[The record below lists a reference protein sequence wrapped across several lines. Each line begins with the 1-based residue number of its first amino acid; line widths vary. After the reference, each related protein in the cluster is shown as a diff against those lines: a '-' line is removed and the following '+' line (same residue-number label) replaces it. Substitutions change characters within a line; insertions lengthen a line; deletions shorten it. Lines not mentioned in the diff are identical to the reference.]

1 MTNLS
6 GLLKKYNC
14 IPIQINTN
22 GGFVLTVKGKY
33 DEEEPERS
41 FLFSEFVYINDIPSL
56 MNTFNDFTAGS
67 KRRLNTHFRM
77 EFEKE
82 LHWAYLCCE
91 KSDDSMVFD
100 GVLLDVNEYMD
111 CIPNDNV
118 INDFERRQSKK
129 ISELNKNSA
138 TLEEIYGID
147 YLKKIQLPF
156 SASGDVD
163 SAIFDDTG
171 KLIASFANDID
182 SFSPEKYRY
191 FKSEI
196 IRFNYKDGGVWCI
209 GSNDENA
216 FSYIERFLSAMCES
230 LSRMT
235 DSFIMLYNEKQNSK
249 SVNRQLGTNVEQQM
263 LLNSIHSVIME
274 ETEAEVALDR
284 VLEAV
289 GNYLKLDRISVYC
302 SDVQKM
308 KPYIVSSWQTDS
320 EKKYFSDSYIRKN
333 YGYICDILGGTEN
346 YFSRGSEAQI
356 DELSIGVFAVSEIQ
370 GYDGEKAFLF
380 YESYDKS
387 RKWSYEDKR
396 IIRSISQSVS
406 NIMHRCEMDRK
417 IKEKNEQLFRL
428 AFYDNM
434 LGIKNR
440 AKLDIDMSAILDE
453 KKNGIVMAVH
463 IVNTR
468 SLNEVFGQGYTDK
481 LLKMIAQYLE
491 SDEVGGQYVYR
502 YSGSIML
509 IILPDFKPDEA
520 QGAAQKILDRFEKPF
535 VIDNVQQYAEVSIG
549 VAVFD
554 ESVCNSEDLYRAV
567 TLSLYRANEYGRN
580 SFAFFNHEF
589 RKSSGDV
596 YNLEQELRRC
606 IADGM
611 RNFELTYQP
620 VFLDNGEIHHYETLL
635 RWKSENSGFVSPR
648 VFMRLMEK
656 VGLDTAIDFWVI
668 PKACQFCKKMQ
679 NVYGEN
685 VRVSVN
691 LTVHDLQGGSVSSVV
706 ENALTESEL
715 APSSFIVEIPESAHL
730 LAYNET
736 SSTLGRLKKLGILI
750 CIDSFGNEYLPLN
763 SLKFSYIDLIK
774 VSSSFITNSGDSF
787 DEELVKTT
795 VSLAKSRNISVI
807 VKNIEY
813 KPQLDA
819 AALYD
824 LKIVQGG
831 FLALPEHEE
840 KYLNN

>member
-22 GGFVLTVKGKY
+22 GGFTLNVKGKY

-56 MNTFNDFTAGS
+56 MNTFNDFAAGS
-67 KRRLNTHFRM
+67 KMRLNTHFRM

-91 KSDDSMVFD
+91 KSDDDMTFD
-100 GVLLDVNEYMD
+100 GVLLDVYEYMD

-129 ISELNKNSA
+129 ISELNKNGA
-138 TLEEIYGID
+138 TLEEIYGCN
-147 YLKKIQLPF
+147 YLKKIQQPF
-156 SASGDVD
+156 SDYGNID
-163 SAIFDDTG
+163 SAIFDETG
-171 KLIASFANDID
+171 KLVAAVIRENID
-182 SFSPEKYRY
+182 FSPERY
-191 FKSEI
+191 QFFKSEI
-196 IRFNYKDGGVWCI
+196 IRFNHKDGGVWCI
-209 GSNDENA
+209 GTNDESSFNNVGH
-216 FSYIERFLSAMCES
+216 FLSAMCEN

-249 SVNRQLGTNVEQQM
+249 SVNKHLGANVEQQM

-274 ETEAEVALDR
+274 EAQAESALDR
-284 VLEAV
+284 VLETV
-289 GNYLKLDRISVYC
+289 GNYLKLERISVYC
-302 SDVQKM
+302 SDIRSRQSYV
-308 KPYIVSSWQTDS
+308 VSSWESDS
-320 EKKYFSDSYIRKN
+320 MVNNLSDSYIRKN
-333 YGYICDILGGTEN
+333 YSYICDTLGETEN
-346 YFSRGSEAQI
+346 YFSRGSESQLK
-356 DELSIGVFAVSEIQ
+356 ELSLGAFAVSEMC
-370 GYDGEKAFLF
+370 GFDGEKALLF
-380 YESYDKS
+380 YESYNKK
-387 RKWSYEDKR
+387 KWSYEDKR

-406 NIMHRCEMDRK
+406 NIIHRCEMDRK
-417 IKEKNEQLFRL
+417 IKEKNDQLFRL

-434 LGIKNR
+434 LEIKNR
-440 AKLDIDMSAILDE
+440 AKLDIDMSQILSE
-453 KKNGIVMAVH
+453 KGKGIVMAVH

-468 SLNEVFGQGYTDK
+468 SLNEVFGQGYTDR
-481 LLKMIAQYLE
+481 LLKMIVQYLKN
-491 SDEVGGQYVYR
+491 DDIGGQYVYR

-509 IILPDFKPDEA
+509 IILNDYRPDEA
-520 QGAAQKILDRFEKPF
+520 QTTAQKILDRFEQPF
-535 VIDNVQQYAEVSIG
+535 IIDNVQQYAEAAIG

-554 ESVCNSEDLYRAV
+554 ESVSECEDLYRAV

-589 RKSSGDV
+589 RKSSGAV

-611 RNFELTYQP
+611 KNFELTYQP
-620 VFLDNGEIHHYETLL
+620 VFTGDGIIHHYETLL
-635 RWKSENSGFVSPR
+635 RWKSENSGYVSPR

-668 PKACQFCKKMQ
+668 PRACEFCKKMQ
-679 NVYGEN
+679 QRHGEN

-691 LTVHDLQGGSVSSVV
+691 LTVHDLQGGSVSTVV
-706 ENALTESEL
+706 QNALDASGL
-715 APSSFIVEIPESAHL
+715 KPSSFIVEIPESSHL

-736 SSTLGRLKKLGILI
+736 SSTLGKLKKLGIQI

-763 SLKFSYIDLIK
+763 TLKFSYIDIIK

-787 DEELVKTT
+787 DEELVRTT
-795 VSLAKSRNISVI
+795 VYLANSRNIEII

-813 KPQLDA
+813 KPQLEA
-819 AALYD
+819 AASYGLN
-824 LKIVQGG
+824 IVQGG
-831 FLALPEHEE
+831 FMSPPRREDE
-840 KYLNN
+840 YFMN

>member
-14 IPIQINTN
+14 IPVQIDTN
-22 GGFVLTVKGKY
+22 GGFVLNVKGNY

-56 MNTFNDFTAGS
+56 MNTFNDFTAGT

-91 KSDDSMVFD
+91 KSDEDMTFD
-100 GVLLDVNEYMD
+100 GVLLDVYEYMD

-118 INDFERRQSKK
+118 INDFEKRQSKK
-129 ISELNKNSA
+129 ISELNKNGA
-138 TLEEIYGID
+138 TLEEIYGQD
-147 YLKKIQLPF
+147 YLKRIQNPF
-156 SASGDVD
+156 SCSGSID
-163 SAIFDDTG
+163 SAIFDEKGT
-171 KLIASFANDID
+171 LVASTAGNADD
-182 SFSPEKYRY
+182 FSPVKYKF
-191 FKSEI
+191 FKSET
-196 IRFNYKDGGVWCI
+196 IRFNHKDGGVWCI
-209 GSNDENA
+209 GSNDESA
-216 FSYIERFLSAMCES
+216 FNSLENFLPAMCES

-235 DSFIMLYNEKQNSK
+235 DSFILLYNEKQNSK

-263 LLNSIHSVIME
+263 LLNSIHSVVME
-274 ETEAEVALDR
+274 ETQAEVALDR
-284 VLEAV
+284 VLETV
-289 GNYLKLDRISVYC
+289 GNYLKLERVSVYC
-302 SDVQKM
+302 SDIGTEN
-308 KPYIVSSWQTDS
+308 PYVVSSWKSKTMNND
-320 EKKYFSDSYIRKN
+320 FSDSYIRNN
-333 YGYICDILGGTEN
+333 YNYICEILGGTEN

-356 DELSIGVFAVSEIQ
+356 KELSLGVFAVSEIC
-370 GYDGEKAFLF
+370 GYGGEKALLF
-380 YESYDKS
+380 YESYERN

-396 IIRSISQSVS
+396 IVRSISQSVS

-417 IKEKNEQLFRL
+417 IKEKNDQLFRL

-440 AKLDIDMSAILDE
+440 AKLDIDMRNILDE
-453 KKNGIVMAVH
+453 KNKGIVMAVH

-468 SLNEVFGQGYTDK
+468 SLNEVFGQGYTDR
-481 LLKMIAQYLE
+481 LLRMIAQYLE
-491 SDEVGGQYVYR
+491 SEDVGGQYVYR

-509 IILPDFKPDEA
+509 IILNDCRPDEA
-520 QGAAQKILDRFEKPF
+520 QQAAQKILDRFEKPF
-535 VIDNVQQYAEVSIG
+535 VIDNVQQYAEVAIG
-549 VAVFD
+549 VALFD
-554 ESVCNSEDLYRAV
+554 ESVNQCEDLYRAV

-611 RNFELTYQP
+611 KNFELTYQP
-620 VFLDNGEIHHYETLL
+620 VFEGDDAIHHYETLL
-635 RWKSENSGFVSPR
+635 RWKSENSGYVSPR

-668 PKACQFCKKMQ
+668 PQACKFCKKMQ
-679 NVYGEN
+679 QIHGNDVK
-685 VRVSVN
+685 VSVN
-691 LTVHDLQGGSVSSVV
+691 LTVHDLQGGSVSTVV
-706 ENALTESEL
+706 QNALDESEL
-715 APSSFIVEIPESAHL
+715 SPSSFMVEIPESAHL

-736 SSTLGRLKKLGILI
+736 SSTLGKLKKLGILI

-763 SLKFSYIDLIK
+763 TLKFSYIDMIK

-795 VSLAKSRNISVI
+795 VYLANSRNIGII
-807 VKNIEY
+807 VKNVEY

-819 AALYD
+819 AASYGLN
-824 LKIVQGG
+824 IVQGG
-831 FLALPEHEE
+831 YMCMPKCEQEYFT
-840 KYLNN
+840 K

>member
-6 GLLKKYNC
+6 ELLKKYNC
-14 IPIQINTN
+14 IPIQIDTN
-22 GGFVLTVKGKY
+22 GGFVLNVKGGY
-33 DEEEPERS
+33 DEDVPERT
-41 FLFSEFVYINDIPSL
+41 FLFSKFVYINDFPSL
-56 MNTFNDFTAGS
+56 MNTFNDFAAGG

-91 KSDDSMVFD
+91 KSGDNMTYD
-100 GVLLDVNEYMD
+100 GVLLDVYEYMD

-118 INDFERRQSKK
+118 IREFEQRQSKK

-138 TLEEIYGID
+138 SLEEIYGRD
-147 YLKKIQLPF
+147 YLRRIQLPF
-156 SASGDVD
+156 SAFGNIA
-163 SAIFDDTG
+163 SAIFDDND
-171 KLIASFANDID
+171 KLIACATSDNSEFSF
-182 SFSPEKYRY
+182 EKYR
-191 FKSEI
+191 FTRSEP
-196 IRFNYKDGGVWCI
+196 IRFNHKNGGIWVI
-209 GSNDENA
+209 GSDSKEDFESFGA
-216 FSYIERFLSAMCES
+216 FLPAMCDN

-274 ETEAEVALDR
+274 ETQAEVALDR
-284 VLEAV
+284 VLETV

-302 SDVQKM
+302 SDSVSGN
-308 KPYIVSSWQTDS
+308 PYVVSFWKS
-320 EKKYFSDSYIRKN
+320 ENMNLDFSDSYIQKN
-333 YGYICDILGGTEN
+333 YTTICDTLGGTEN
-346 YFSRGSEAQI
+346 YFSRGSEVQI
-356 DELSIGVFAVSEIQ
+356 KELSLGIFAVSEIY
-370 GYDGEKAFLF
+370 GYNEEKAMLF

-396 IIRSISQSVS
+396 IVRSISQSVS

-417 IKEKNEQLFRL
+417 IREKNEQLFRL
-428 AFYDNM
+428 AFYDNI
-434 LGIKNR
+434 LDIKNR
-440 AKLDIDMSAILDE
+440 SKLDIDMSAILDE
-453 KKNGIVMAVH
+453 NKKGIVMAVH

-468 SLNEVFGQGYTDK
+468 SLNEVFGQGYTDR

-491 SDEVGGQYVYR
+491 SDDVGGEFVYR

-509 IILPDFKPDEA
+509 IILNDYKPDEA
-520 QGAAQKILDRFEKPF
+520 QNTAQKILDRFEQPF
-535 VIDNVQQYAEVSIG
+535 IIDNVQQYAEVAIG

-554 ESVCNSEDLYRAV
+554 ESVNHCEDLYRAV

-580 SFAFFNHEF
+580 SFAFFNQEF
-589 RKSSGDV
+589 RRSSGAV

-611 RNFELTYQP
+611 KNFELTYQP
-620 VFLDNGEIHHYETLL
+620 VFAGDGTIHHYEALL
-635 RWKSENSGFVSPR
+635 RWKSESSGYVSPR

-668 PKACQFCKKMQ
+668 PQACRFCKQMQ
-679 NVYGEN
+679 QIHGMNI
-685 VRVSVN
+685 RVSVN
-691 LTVHDLQGGSVSSVV
+691 LTVHDLQGGSVSTVV
-706 ENALTESEL
+706 QNALNETELS
-715 APSSFIVEIPESAHL
+715 PSSFIVEIPESAHL

-736 SSTLGRLKKLGILI
+736 SATLGKLKRLGILI

-763 SLKFSYIDLIK
+763 TLKFSYIDIIK

-795 VSLAKSRNISVI
+795 VYLAGSRNIEII
-807 VKNIEY
+807 VKNVEY
-813 KPQLDA
+813 QPQLEA
-819 AALYD
+819 AKQYGLNV
-824 LKIVQGG
+824 VQGG
-831 FLALPEHEE
+831 FLSPPKFSDEFF
-840 KYLNN
+840 K